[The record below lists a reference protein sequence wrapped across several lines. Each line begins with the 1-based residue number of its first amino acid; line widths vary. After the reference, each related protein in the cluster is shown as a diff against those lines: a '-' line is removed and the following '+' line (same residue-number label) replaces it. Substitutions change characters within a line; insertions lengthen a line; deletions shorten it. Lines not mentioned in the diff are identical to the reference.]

1 MSKKPEANDERIIAA
16 LLQHGTIKDAAAA
29 ADTTPR
35 TIYNRMKEREFRA
48 QYEAAKNDILRTAYI
63 TINGKLTAAIEAVAE
78 IMQNPENNAAV
89 RLQAAQTIITNAAKF
104 TERLRQDEHNA
115 RQEGKSL
122 FDFDLD

>member
-1 MSKKPEANDERIIAA
+1 MSNNADLKDDRIISA
-16 LLQHGTIKDAAAA
+16 LLTHGTIKEAAAA

-35 TIYNRMKEREFRA
+35 TIYNRMKNREFRA

-63 TINGKLTAAIEAVAE
+63 AINGKLTEAIQAVAE
-78 IMQNPENNAAV
+78 IMSNPENNPAV

-104 TERLRQDEHNA
+104 SERLHTDEYNA
-115 RQEGKSL
+115 RQEGKSP

>member
-1 MSKKPEANDERIIAA
+1 MSKKPEANDERIITA
-16 LLQHGTIKDAAAA
+16 LLQHGTIKEAAAA

-35 TIYNRMKEREFRA
+35 TIYNRMKNREFRA

-89 RLQAAQTIITNAAKF
+89 RLQAAQAIITNAAKF
-104 TERLRQDEHNA
+104 TERLRADEYNA
-115 RQEGKSL
+115 RQEGKSP

>member
-1 MSKKPEANDERIIAA
+1 MSKTASNDEQIIAA
-16 LLQHGTIKDAAAA
+16 LLQHGTIKEAAAA

-35 TIYNRMKEREFRA
+35 TIYNRMNNREFRA

-63 TINGKLTAAIEAVAE
+63 TINAKLTAAIEAVAE

-104 TERLRQDEHNA
+104 SERLHADEYQA
-115 RQEGKSL
+115 RQEGKSP
-122 FDFDLD
+122 FDFDF